1 MKAGNFTGIKGFPN
15 QDIAMWVTMGAIADR
30 TEERLGASDVAVVEF
45 RRRMLDAL
53 EEFKSGEGAIG
64 TGAKAIPRSVCSFQA
79 MVPKDTDW
87 KQYAAHPVWTEP
99 TGRDAPE
106 LESNYQVQV

>member
-1 MKAGNFTGIKGFPN
+1 
-15 QDIAMWVTMGAIADR
+15 MGTVADR

-53 EEFKSGEGAIG
+53 KEFQSGEGAIG
-64 TGAKAIPRSVCSFQA
+64 TGDKAIARSVCSFQA

-87 KQYAAHPVWTEP
+87 KQYAAQPVWVE
-99 TGRDAPE
+99 RSEAAAPE
-106 LESNYQVQV
+106 LDSNYQVQV

>member
-1 MKAGNFTGIKGFPN
+1 
-15 QDIAMWVTMGAIADR
+15 MWVTMGAVADR

-53 EEFKSGEGAIG
+53 KAFEAGEVAIG
-64 TGAKAIPRSVCSFQA
+64 TGENAVPRSVCSFQA

-87 KQYAAHPVWTEP
+87 KQYAAHPVWVE
-99 TGRDAPE
+99 RAEDASPE
-106 LESNYQVQV
+106 LESNYQVHV